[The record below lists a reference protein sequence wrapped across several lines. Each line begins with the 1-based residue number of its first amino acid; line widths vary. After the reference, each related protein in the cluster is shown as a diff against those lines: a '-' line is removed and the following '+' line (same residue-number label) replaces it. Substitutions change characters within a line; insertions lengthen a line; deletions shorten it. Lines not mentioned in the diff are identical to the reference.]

1 MEPKMLKMPNRHKL
15 IKSQNAEMRV
25 KMFDVQICLFAVL
38 SRIALYAAAV
48 QNKEKYRIKN

>member
-1 MEPKMLKMPNRHKL
+1 MLKMPNRHKL